1 MNNILVKINMQML
14 TVTPEVYIDT
24 RMVLCNRHYVE
35 W

>member
-14 TVTPEVYIDT
+14 TATPAVYT
-24 RMVLCNRHYVE
+24 HTSTVFCNGDYAG